1 MNLQENQEFLKDIKI
16 FSSGKR
22 FAFDRSSPL
31 ELWCWSS
38 WRSRQSQNRRSTF
51 NRWKKKTV
59 TKNHEK
65 KSPKNTKSSK
75 LSNFSKYLSFNHWNT
90 EISSCKRSDRGF
102 QLVLATAQRSKRQRQ
117 DCPWPRSKGF
127 FGFPTKQEMAVFR
140 MSAIFKGSLAL
151 EGSYNLQWIPQLLL
165 SLLKVFMDW
174 FVEIYYYDYNCYD
187 WSSMFENWLRTHD
200 DVSVFVSL
208 HGWPSLF
215 FGQQGRPLLIP
226 STRDVLICKSPHPT
240 F

>member
-1 MNLQENQEFLKDIKI
+1 MTEGFNSCWLQRKDPKD
-16 FSSGKR
+16 K
-22 FAFDRSSPL
+22 D
-31 ELWCWSS
+31 
-38 WRSRQSQNRRSTF
+38 
-51 NRWKKKTV
+51 KTV
-59 TKNHEK
+59 
-65 KSPKNTKSSK
+65 
-75 LSNFSKYLSFNHWNT
+75 LGL
-90 EISSCKRSDRGF
+90 G
-102 QLVLATAQRSKRQRQ
+102 
-117 DCPWPRSKGF
+117 SKGF
-127 FGFPTKQEMAVFR
+127 FGCPTKQEMAVFR

-174 FVEIYYYDYNCYD
+174 FVEIYYYDSNCYD
-187 WSSMFENWLRTHD
+187 WSSMLGNWLRTHD